1 MLPETRG
8 PDPPM
13 PPAANGE
20 FAAPVA
26 AVKYQPGL
34 VVSLCSIATGLVGFG
49 VPVVGMLASL
59 AGIGLGIWGFRL
71 GRAARYPRSIVC
83 SVTGISI
90 SVLSF
95 VFWPYV
101 MLSSS
106 YH

>member
-1 MLPETRG
+1 VTTTPE
-8 PDPPM
+8 
-13 PPAANGE
+13 
-20 FAAPVA
+20 AAP
-26 AVKYQPGL
+26 KQQPGL
-34 VVSLCSIATGLVGFG
+34 VVSLCSIAVGLIGFG

-71 GRAARYPRSIVC
+71 GRIARYPRGTVC
-83 SVTGISI
+83 GIAGISI
-90 SVLSF
+90 SILSF